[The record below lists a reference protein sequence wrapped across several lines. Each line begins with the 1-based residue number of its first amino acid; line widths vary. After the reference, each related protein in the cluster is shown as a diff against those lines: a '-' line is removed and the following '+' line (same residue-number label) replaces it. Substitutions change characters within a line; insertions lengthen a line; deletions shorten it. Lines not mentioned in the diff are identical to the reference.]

1 MFLKII
7 CILLL
12 IIQKIVLSLHCKV
25 GIAKRRLWGL
35 AECRGPENMN
45 ENMSD
50 RIKHAGVIESVD
62 GDCVR
67 VRILQTSACAQCKIA
82 GHCNSSESKEKIVDV
97 YGISDRT
104 GLKVGDN
111 VTVTASAGV
120 AASALLIGFGLPFIV
135 LVAVIFVVW
144 FMTSD
149 EAVAGLCGLL
159 SLIPYYIIVWAFRER
174 LRVRMAFSI
183 E

>member
-1 MFLKII
+1 M
-7 CILLL
+7 
-12 IIQKIVLSLHCKV
+12 
-25 GIAKRRLWGL
+25 
-35 AECRGPENMN
+35 
-45 ENMSD
+45 
-50 RIKHAGVIESVD
+50 
-62 GDCVR
+62 
-67 VRILQTSACAQCKIA
+67 
-82 GHCNSSESKEKIVDV
+82 